1 MIIKVKDVRK
11 KSWWVFGEIQ
21 KIRYETGIPLRDA
34 PADPD
39 ISILIDRPDAD
50 PEIHYTP
57 ESKPIV
63 GSEYP
68 VAILI
73 FRDIND
79 NEKCLMFDTVA
90 YICNEQGQTIEKIV
104 P

>member
-39 ISILIDRPDAD
+39 VSLLIDRPDTLSSGG
-50 PEIHYTP
+50 TP
-57 ESKPIV
+57 VEN
-63 GSEYP
+63 EYP

-73 FRDIND
+73 FRDINN
-79 NEKCLMFDTVA
+79 NEKCLVFDTVA